1 MQGKGLINFFVILI
15 SIACLYSLSFTFV
28 TRKVERDAVAY
39 AKGDPVKERAYLD
52 SMATVD
58 VYNLGF
64 AKFSYQYCKERELAL
79 GLDLKGG
86 MNVTM
91 EISLKELISNLADNP
106 KDENFKK
113 ALDNAEA
120 RSKDSQKDF
129 VSLFGEEFKKLNPN
143 GKLATFFANKDNAVN
158 NITSNSSDGDI
169 LAFLQKESGSA
180 IDRSF
185 NILRTRID
193 KFGVTSPN
201 IQRQQGTNR
210 ILIELPGVSDE
221 DRVRKLLQGSAKLE
235 FWETYDNSEI
245 FPLLENINRTL
256 ASTLKADTKS
266 NSSVTAADTSAK
278 DTTGGRLASLG
289 GNKAAG
295 SDSTKKDSSTVALE
309 QAKNQNPL
317 FAVLSPNIG
326 QGPQGQQMLGQG
338 PVIGYVLQKDTALV
352 NSYFNSAEIKAIIPG
367 NVKLLWSVKPVSK
380 ETKMFQLFAVK
391 PTGLNA
397 RPVLTGNVIADARA
411 DVDQR
416 TNNPQVEMV
425 MNSEGAREWRKIS
438 AAAAAANPKKAIAIV
453 LDNTV
458 YSAPTVQD
466 EIPNGV
472 SSITGNFTFEDTQDL
487 ANVLK
492 AGRLPAP
499 AKIVEEAIVG
509 PTLGQAAIDAG
520 INSSVIGLVVVLI
533 FMIFY
538 YNRAGL
544 VANIAV
550 IFNVFFIMGILASL
564 GAVLTLPGIAGIVL
578 TMGTAVDANVL
589 IYERIREEYALGK
602 GVRQAIS
609 DGYKHAMPSI
619 LDSQITTFLVG
630 LILYIFGTGPIL
642 GFATTLL
649 IGIITSLFTA
659 IFITRIIFE
668 WMIKKDM
675 KISVSYPWSDH
686 TLKNVN
692 FGFIK
697 NRKKFYAISIALTII
712 SLISIFT
719 KGFSLGVDFSGG
731 RTYTVKYEKAVNLEE
746 VRDHVNGTFNVTSEV
761 KTFGGDNQLR
771 VTTPYLIDQTDDAAD
786 KQVLDKLNEGLA
798 KVQNNPYQIVSSQKV
813 GPTIANDIK
822 VSAIYSVIFSIIVIA
837 LYILIRFRKWQYS
850 IAAAISLAHDAIILL
865 GIFSLF
871 DGILPF
877 SLDLD
882 QHFIAAVLTVL
893 AYSINDTVVVFDRIR
908 EYLREHRAKNEPISH
923 VVNTAI
929 NKTLSRTIITSLTVI
944 FVLAV
949 LFVFGGEVIRGF
961 SFAILIG
968 IIFGTYSSIFIASPV
983 FADLQGDGEEKNTK
997 EIASTERGNLKPAK
1011 A

>member
-28 TRKVERDAVAY
+28 THKVERDAVAY
-39 AKGDPVKERAYLD
+39 AKGDPAKERAYLD
-52 SMATVD
+52 SVATVD

-91 EISLKELISNLADNP
+91 EISLKELISNLADNT
-106 KDENFKK
+106 KDGNFNK
-113 ALDNAEA
+113 ALDNAET
-120 RSKDSQKDF
+120 RGKDSQKDF

-158 NITSNSSDGDI
+158 NISSNSSDADI
-169 LAFLQKESGSA
+169 LNFLQKESGSA

-221 DRVRKLLQGSAKLE
+221 QRVRKLLQGSAKLE
-235 FWETYDNSEI
+235 FWETYDNTEI

-256 ASTLKADTKS
+256 ASTLKKEETKVS
-266 NSSVTAADTSAK
+266 KTTDSIEK
-278 DTTGGRLASLG
+278 DSTQAGRLATLG
-289 GNKAAG
+289 GANNKAKT
-295 SDSTKKDSSTVALE
+295 DSLNGDSSSLALQ

-317 FAVLSPNIG
+317 FAVLSPNVG
-326 QGPQGQQMLGQG
+326 QGAQGQQVLGQG
-338 PVIGYVLQKDTALV
+338 PVVGYVLQKDTALV
-352 NSYFNSAEIKAIIPG
+352 NAYFNNAEIKSIIPG

-391 PTGLNA
+391 PTGLDA
-397 RPVLTGNVIADARA
+397 GPVLTGNVISDARA

-416 TNNPQVEMV
+416 TNSPQVEMV
-425 MNSEGAREWRKIS
+425 MNSEGARAWRKIS
-438 AAAAAANPKKAIAIV
+438 ATAAAANPKKAIAIV

-466 EIPNGV
+466 EIANGI
-472 SSITGNFTFEDTQDL
+472 SSISGNFTFEDTQDL

-520 INSSVIGLVVVLI
+520 INSSVIGLVVVLV

-538 YNRAGL
+538 YNRAGW

-550 IFNVFFIMGILASL
+550 LFNVFFIMGILASL

-589 IYERIREEYALGK
+589 IYERIREEFALGK
-602 GVRQAIS
+602 GIRQAIS

-630 LILYIFGTGPIL
+630 VILYLFGSGPIL
-642 GFATTLL
+642 GFATTLML
-649 IGIITSLFTA
+649 GIITSLFTA

-675 KISVSYPWSDH
+675 KITVSHSWSDH
-686 TLKNVN
+686 TLKNAN
-692 FGFIK
+692 FGFVK
-697 NRKKFYAISIALTII
+697 NRKRFYGFSVALMVV
-712 SLISIFT
+712 SVLFIFT

-746 VRDHVNGTFNVTSEV
+746 VRDNINETFGVTSEV
-761 KTFGGDNQLR
+761 KTFGTDNQIR
-771 VTTPYLIDQTDDAAD
+771 ITTPYLIDQTDDAAD

-798 KVQNNPYQIVSSQKV
+798 KIQNNPSEIVSSQKV

-822 VSAIYSVIFSIIVIA
+822 ISAIYSVLFSIVVIS

-850 IAAAISLAHDAIILL
+850 VAAAISIVHDAIVLL
-865 GIFSLF
+865 GIFSIF

-877 SLDLD
+877 SLDID
-882 QHFIAAVLTVL
+882 QHFIAAMLTVV
-893 AYSINDTVVVFDRIR
+893 AYSINDTVVVFDRLR
-908 EYLREHRAKNEPISH
+908 EYLTHFRAKNEPLSE

-944 FVLAV
+944 FVMAV

-968 IIFGTYSSIFIASPV
+968 VILGTYSSIFLAAPIVS
-983 FADLQGDGEEKNTK
+983 DLQGDGIEKANEPALDK
-997 EIASTERGNLKPAK
+997 PNLKTAK